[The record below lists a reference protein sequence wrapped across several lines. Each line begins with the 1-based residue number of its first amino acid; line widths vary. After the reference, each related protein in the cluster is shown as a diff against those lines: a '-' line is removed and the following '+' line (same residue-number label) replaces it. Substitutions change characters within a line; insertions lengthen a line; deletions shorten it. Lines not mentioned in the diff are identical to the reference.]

1 MPKVA
6 NPQLGREHDYP
17 YEHRE
22 EERDWH
28 WGMVINTNRCINCNT
43 CSFACKSTW
52 TSGKGEEYMWW
63 MNVETEPY
71 GGYPMGWDM
80 RLLDDLDA
88 GETIFEATEQGET
101 VRGYIADKE
110 EWEYPALGDDQVHG
124 EYPTGEVV
132 ESDLEEGKH
141 HDIWQFY
148 LPRLC
153 NHCKNPACLAACP
166 RQAIYKRDEDGIVLL
181 DQERCRGYRKC
192 VKGCP
197 YHKPMYN
204 PETGVSEKPVGCY
217 PRIEEGFV
225 PRCVSSCIG
234 KTRLHGNINRGPD
247 APSPGG
253 DAPGGRSPINYLVHS
268 DEKVALPLYPQFGT
282 RPQVFYMPPYH
293 VPPEFLTQ
301 MFTPNTEVKRNDWPG
316 DTYRESI
323 EIVQERVRDPSHHV
337 LGILQLFGA
346 TTELIET
353 YEVTDE
359 RVRGW
364 NREGEKVADL
374 PFEEELEVREGEQW
388 TNQP

>member
-1 MPKVA
+1 MPQVE
-6 NPQLGREHDYP
+6 NPQLGRSHDYP
-17 YEHRE
+17 YERRE
-22 EERDWH
+22 EERDYH
-28 WGMVINTNRCINCNT
+28 WGMVVNTNRCINCNT

-80 RLLDDLDA
+80 RLLDDLDS
-88 GETIFEATEQGET
+88 GETIYEAAEQGER

-132 ESDLEEGKH
+132 ESDLDEGEY

-166 RQAIYKRDEDGIVLL
+166 RQAIYKREEDGIVLL

-247 APSPGG
+247 AESPGG

-301 MFTPNTEVKRNDWPG
+301 MFTPNEEVKRNDWPG

-323 EIVQERVRDPSHHV
+323 EIVQERVRNPSHHV

-346 TTELIET
+346 TTKLVET
-353 YEVTDE
+353 YNVKEH
-359 RVRGW
+359 RVKGW
-364 NREGEKVADL
+364 DRDGNKVVDV
-374 PFEEELEVREGEQW
+374 PFEEQLEVKEGEMW

>member
-1 MPKVA
+1 MPQVE
-6 NPQLGREHDYP
+6 NPQLGRRHDYP
-17 YEHRE
+17 YEKRD

-88 GETIFEATEQGET
+88 NQTIFEAAEQGER
-101 VRGYIADKE
+101 VKGYIADKE

-124 EYPTGEVV
+124 EYPTGDVV
-132 ESDLEEGKH
+132 ESDLDEGKH

-166 RQAIYKRDEDGIVLL
+166 RQAIYKREEDGIVLL
-181 DQERCRGYRKC
+181 DQERCRGYRRC

-204 PETGVSEKPVGCY
+204 PETGISEKPVGCY

-247 APSPGG
+247 ADSPGG
-253 DAPGGRSPINYLVHS
+253 TAPGGRSPINYLVHS

-301 MFTPNTEVKRNDWPG
+301 MFTPNTEVKQNDWPG
-316 DTYRESI
+316 DSYRESI
-323 EIVQERVRDPSHHV
+323 EIVQERARNPSHHV

-364 NREGEKVADL
+364 NREGEKVADI